1 VTTTNERG
9 STEARPNADTSTP
22 APHDGPA
29 AASTAARTASAAS
42 EPTGGAASPTTTAG
56 APTGTGGPTDT
67 TRGSADNAA
76 QPTAAASES
85 ASNAAGPTTTDAP
98 ARSGTGSVAP
108 TGASGIA
115 VHAAAEFSALHGRPP
130 AGVWS
135 APGRVNLIGEHTDY
149 NDGFVLPFALPY
161 RIAVAAAPRADGVL
175 AVTTVGDDGRPQQAE
190 PVRIADLSPGSIGGW
205 AAYPSGVAWVLRAEG
220 FSGGADLVIAG
231 DVPAGAG
238 LSSSHAL
245 QCATAL
251 ALLGLAG
258 VDPDEPDAPSRTT
271 IARWVQRSENDFV
284 GVPTG
289 LLDQTASLSC
299 VQDRVLFLDVR
310 SGEMEQVPFDT
321 SSAGLAVLVIDTK
334 AKHSHNDS
342 GYRERRA
349 GCERAAA
356 LLGIPALR
364 DISESGLGD
373 ALAALPEELRPLVR
387 HVVTENARVVHTFAH
402 PRAGRI
408 ADIGDLLTASHTSM
422 RDDYR
427 ISCLE
432 LDIAVDTALEA
443 GALGAR
449 MTGGGFGGSAIAL
462 VATDA
467 VASIGER
474 VKAAFAARGLTAPGL
489 FTAVPSPGAGRDS

>member
-1 VTTTNERG
+1 MTTTNERG
-9 STEARPNADTSTP
+9 GTDRR
-22 APHDGPA
+22 PA
-29 AASTAARTASAAS
+29 AKETPST
-42 EPTGGAASPTTTAG
+42 G
-56 APTGTGGPTDT
+56 AP
-67 TRGSADNAA
+67 
-76 QPTAAASES
+76 
-85 ASNAAGPTTTDAP
+85 
-98 ARSGTGSVAP
+98 SVA
-108 TGASGIA
+108 A
-115 VHAAAEFSALHGRPP
+115 HAAAEFRSLHGRSP

-161 RIAVAAAPRADGVL
+161 RIAVAAAPRSDGML
-175 AVTTVGDDGRPQQAE
+175 AVTTVGDDGRPQQAD
-190 PVRIADLSPGSIGGW
+190 PVRIADLAPGSVSGW
-205 AAYPSGVAWVLRAEG
+205 AAYPSGVAWVLNAEG
-220 FSGGADLVIAG
+220 FGGGADLVVAG

-258 VDPDEPDAPSRTT
+258 VELDEPGAPSRAT
-271 IARWVQRSENDFV
+271 IAKWVQRSENDYV

-299 VQDRVLFLDVR
+299 VQDCVLFLDVR

-334 AKHSHNDS
+334 AKHSHSDS

-349 GCERAAA
+349 GCERAAS
-356 LLGIPALR
+356 LLGVPTLR
-364 DISESGLGD
+364 DITEAGLAD
-373 ALAALPEELRPLVR
+373 ALAALPDELRPLVR
-387 HVVTENARVVHTFAH
+387 HVVTENARVVRTVEHL
-402 PRAGRI
+402 RAGGI
-408 ADIGDLLTASHTSM
+408 ADIGDLLTASHASM

-432 LDIAVDTALEA
+432 LDVAVDTALEA

-462 VATDA
+462 VASDA
-467 VASIGER
+467 VTSTGQR
-474 VKAAFAARGLTAPGL
+474 VQAAFADRGLTAPGL

>member
-1 VTTTNERG
+1 VRSDSHRHVTTTNERG
-9 STEARPNADTSTP
+9 GTNARPDATNQPTSQHEP
-22 APHDGPA
+22 PVAQ
-29 AASTAARTASAAS
+29 ASAAS
-42 EPTGGAASPTTTAG
+42 ETTQSVAGQAAPQP
-56 APTGTGGPTDT
+56 APTQSGTNQAE
-67 TRGSADNAA
+67 SNAS
-76 QPTAAASES
+76 QTES
-85 ASNAAGPTTTDAP
+85 ASQTEPAGQTEPSTSHAEPSGGRAEPSDERGVAA
-98 ARSGTGSVAP
+98 
-108 TGASGIA
+108 
-115 VHAAAEFSALHGRPP
+115 HAAAEFRALHGREPT
-130 AGVWS
+130 GVWS

-161 RIAVAAAPRADGVL
+161 RIAVAASARTDGML
-175 AVTTVGDDGRPQQAE
+175 AITTVGDDGRPQQAE
-190 PVRIADLSPGSIGGW
+190 PVRIADLTPGSVSGW

-220 FSGGADLVIAG
+220 FDGGADLVIAG

-258 VDPDEPDAPSRTT
+258 VELDEPGAPSRATV
-271 IARWVQRSENDFV
+271 AKWVQRSENNFV

-299 VQDRVLFLDVR
+299 VRDHVLFLDVR
-310 SGEMEQVPFDT
+310 SGEMEQVPFNT
-321 SSAGLAVLVIDTK
+321 SFAGLAVLVIDTK

-349 GCERAAA
+349 GCERAAS

-364 DISESGLGD
+364 DVTESGLGD
-373 ALAALPEELRPLVR
+373 ALASLPDELRPLVR
-387 HVVTENARVVHTFAH
+387 HVVTENARVVRTVEHL
-402 PRAGRI
+402 RAGRI
-408 ADIGDLLTASHTSM
+408 PDIGDLLTASHTSM

-427 ISCLE
+427 ISCME
-432 LDIAVDTALEA
+432 LDVAVDTALDA

-462 VATDA
+462 VASDA
-467 VASIGER
+467 VPSVGQR
-474 VKAAFAARGLTAPGL
+474 VQAAFAARGLTAPGL
-489 FTAVPSPGAGRDS
+489 FTAVPSPGAGRDF

>member
-1 VTTTNERG
+1 MTTTNERG
-9 STEARPNADTSTP
+9 GVDPNTTQNTGQDTDARADTDLPT
-22 APHDGPA
+22 G
-29 AASTAARTASAAS
+29 SAAPS
-42 EPTGGAASPTTTAG
+42 TIDALAHGVPE
-56 APTGTGGPTDT
+56 
-67 TRGSADNAA
+67 R
-76 QPTAAASES
+76 
-85 ASNAAGPTTTDAP
+85 AAGKFGD
-98 ARSGTGSVAP
+98 
-108 TGASGIA
+108 
-115 VHAAAEFSALHGRPP
+115 LHGHAP

-161 RIAVAAAPRADGVL
+161 RIAVAASPRTDGML
-175 AVTTVGDDGRPQQAE
+175 AITTVGDDGRPQQAD
-190 PVRIADLSPGSIGGW
+190 PVRIDGLAPRSVDGW
-205 AAYPSGVAWVLRAEG
+205 AAYPSGVGWVLRDEG
-220 FSGGADLVIAG
+220 FTTGADLVIAG

-258 VDPDEPDAPSRTT
+258 VELDEPSAPDRAT

-299 VQDRVLFLDVR
+299 VRSHVLFLDVR
-310 SGEMEQVPFDT
+310 SGVMEQVPFDT

-334 AKHSHNDS
+334 AKHAHSES
-342 GYRERRA
+342 GYGARRA
-349 GCERAAA
+349 GCERAAD
-356 LLGIPALR
+356 LLGLPALR
-364 DISESGLGD
+364 DVTVGGLD
-373 ALAALPEELRPLVR
+373 AALAALPDELRPLVR
-387 HVVTENARVVHTFAH
+387 HVVTENARVERTVEHL
-402 PRAGRI
+402 RAGHI
-408 ADIGDLLTASHTSM
+408 AEIGDLLTASHVSL

-427 ISCLE
+427 VSCLE
-432 LDIAVDTALEA
+432 LDVAVDAALEA

-462 VATDA
+462 VPTDA
-467 VASIGER
+467 RESVDQR
-474 VKAAFAARGLTAPGL
+474 VLAAFAERGLTAPGL

>member
-1 VTTTNERG
+1 VTTTDERG
-9 STEARPNADTSTP
+9 STAARPPSDS
-22 APHDGPA
+22 D
-29 AASTAARTASAAS
+29 
-42 EPTGGAASPTTTAG
+42 
-56 APTGTGGPTDT
+56 TGTGTQG
-67 TRGSADNAA
+67 
-76 QPTAAASES
+76 
-85 ASNAAGPTTTDAP
+85 
-98 ARSGTGSVAP
+98 VAE
-108 TGASGIA
+108 
-115 VHAAAEFSALHGRPP
+115 HAAAKFHALHGRPP
-130 AGVWS
+130 TGVWS

-161 RIAVAAAPRADGVL
+161 RIAVAASARSDGML

-190 PVRIADLSPGSIGGW
+190 PVRIADLSPKSVSGW
-205 AAYPSGVAWVLRAEG
+205 AAYPSGVAWVLGAEG
-220 FSGGADLVIAG
+220 FGGGADLVIAG

-258 VDPDEPDAPSRTT
+258 VELDDPDAPSRAA

-299 VQDRVLFLDVR
+299 VRDHVLFLDVR
-310 SGEMEQVPFDT
+310 SGQMEQVPFNT

-334 AKHSHNDS
+334 AKHSHSDS

-349 GCERAAA
+349 GCERAAS

-364 DISESGLGD
+364 DVTESGLAD
-373 ALAALPEELRPLVR
+373 TLEALPDELRPLVR
-387 HVVTENARVVHTFAH
+387 HVVTENARVEHTVEH
-402 PRAGRI
+402 LRAGHI

-432 LDIAVDTALEA
+432 LDVAVDAALDA

-462 VATDA
+462 VASDA
-467 VASIGER
+467 VVSVGQR
-474 VKAAFAARGLTAPGL
+474 VQAAFAARGLTSPGL
-489 FTAVPSPGAGRDS
+489 FTAVPSPGAARDN